1 MESYRIGDNRDI
13 LKSGMLISGTMSI
26 ESEVLEIIKPKQHEI
41 ERIFDAAKSLKN
53 TVENYIRDNDL
64 SATEVRFVGSFAK
77 DTFLSDPDLDIFLM
91 FPPGVPREIL
101 ESEGLKAGEDILH
114 GSRMYSEHPYTRGKF
129 MGLDVDMVPCY
140 ILENTKKLQSSV
152 DRTPFHTE
160 YVLSHLKQEQKD
172 DVRLLKKFM
181 KGIAAYGAEPN
192 TRGFSGYLCELLVI
206 KYGSFRQVLKAA
218 SEWKEGTVIEIE
230 GRGPVSVAPMTVYD
244 PVDSRRNVASAVH
257 LDTMSLFIVASRAY
271 LQSPDMRFFFPVD
284 RHVMTQEELRGKAEH
299 HGSRLLTIV
308 FERPNVIEDNLYS
321 QLWKTQYALARK
333 MNEFDFTVLRSVH
346 EMDDRE
352 MRIVFELERDLLSKT
367 FKHVGPPVGVPN
379 ADSFLKKWKSNEYGE
394 PFIEDGDWNVIAER
408 MYSTAKEMLSEEAT
422 IAGIGRELDPET
434 MTIRDHEDTIKCT
447 PADLLTELLDP
458 RMSWEN

>member
-1 MESYRIGDNRDI
+1 
-13 LKSGMLISGTMSI
+13 MSI
-26 ESEVLEIIKPKQHEI
+26 EAEVLERIKPKQGEI
-41 ERIFDAAKSLKN
+41 EHISEAAKSLKEN
-53 TVENYIRDNDL
+53 VETYIRKNDL
-64 SATEVRFVGSFAK
+64 AATEVRFVGSYAK

-91 FPPGVPREIL
+91 FPRDVPYEQL

-114 GSRMYSEHPYTRGKF
+114 GIRMYSEHPYTRGKY

-160 YVLSHLKQEQKD
+160 YVLSHLKEGQKD
-172 DVRLLKKFM
+172 SVRLLKKFM
-181 KGIAAYGAEPN
+181 KGVAAYGAEPN

-206 KYGSFRQVLKAA
+206 KYGSFRDVLKAA
-218 SEWKEGTVIEIE
+218 SEWKEGIVIEID
-230 GRGPVSVAPMTVYD
+230 GRGPVSVAPLTVYD
-244 PVDSRRNVASAVH
+244 PVDPRRNVASAVH

-271 LQSPDMRFFFPVD
+271 LRNPDMKFFFPID
-284 RHVMTQEELRGKAEH
+284 RPTMAQEDLRAKAEH

-308 FERPNVIEDNLYS
+308 FKRPNVIEDNLYS

-333 MNEFDFTVLRSVH
+333 MDEFDFTVLRSVH
-346 EMDDRE
+346 EMDDKE

-379 ADSFLKKWKSNEYGE
+379 AEPFLKKWKNNEYGE
-394 PFIEDGDWNVIAER
+394 PFIEDGTWNVIAER
-408 MYSTAKEMLSEEAT
+408 AYFTAKEMLSEEAA

-434 MTIRDHEDTIKCT
+434 MVIRDHGDTIMST

-458 RMSWEN
+458 KMSWEN